1 MKYAAKSLTGKS
13 KSPSEALFQRFKEL
27 FELLSTNL
35 SDLNQW
41 DWPSDSNILVQQGKT
56 VQTWVETVLSKNMFA
71 REDYRELAEMICV
84 FLGGEL
90 PRRLHIRKP
99 GADHHARFM
108 AKAIYFLKIYLLS
121 KSFFMTVEEK
131 HIVDRMALF
140 IGLFYGKYLLESSL
154 IPCAPA
160 NDLQFYISMVKLKA
174 IDEDI
179 ASSVI
184 KSIKRHLDYL
194 TEENVIF
201 SLFDENLSPEDRSN
215 IAKILFVT
223 PRPEVFSL
231 GKPKLP
237 QIDFNKDDEPHLSLF
252 VGSKS
257 WLLFNKL
264 GLFEKQE
271 WLNLPCDYWHNF
283 TDFRTAKDFVLQIN
297 TTNDSAERGVKLIT
311 DFKNHCC
318 DEVEREYLS
327 QVIEQHRQKLSCQN
341 L

>member
-1 MKYAAKSLTGKS
+1 M
-13 KSPSEALFQRFKEL
+13 P
-27 FELLSTNL
+27 
-35 SDLNQW
+35 
-41 DWPSDSNILVQQGKT
+41 
-56 VQTWVETVLSKNMFA
+56 
-71 REDYRELAEMICV
+71 
-84 FLGGEL
+84 
-90 PRRLHIRKP
+90 
-99 GADHHARFM
+99 
-108 AKAIYFLKIYLLS
+108 
-121 KSFFMTVEEK
+121 VEEK

-140 IGLFYGKYLLESSL
+140 IGLFYGKYFLESSL

-327 QVIEQHRQKLSCQN
+327 QVKSIKKCHELLKEKHYFHVYDLYGSTDPCPEFNDQRPGKRAVAAGVLGVRARVRGAAICGLTSKSCASLN
-341 L
+341 FYFFLMIFSPNV